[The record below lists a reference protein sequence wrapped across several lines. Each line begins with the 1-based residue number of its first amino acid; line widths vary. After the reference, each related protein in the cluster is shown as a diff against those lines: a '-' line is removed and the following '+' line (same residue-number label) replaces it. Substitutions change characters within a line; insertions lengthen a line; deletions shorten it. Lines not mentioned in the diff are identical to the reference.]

1 MFTVI
6 GAGLIGLATA
16 ALLQQ
21 RGHSVRVI
29 DPNPASQASRFAAGM
44 LAPTAEMQFEQDP
57 LYPLMFRSAEE
68 YPRFLE
74 LIDAPTALIPSGTL
88 VVAGDR
94 ADLTHLH
101 DVLGL
106 QQRYG
111 AEAERLTASQARN
124 LEPALA
130 PGIAGAVSI
139 PGDHQINPRVLMAHL
154 LARVPV
160 ERRKANAGDLGP
172 NTIVC
177 AGLGAAEFFDLP
189 LRPVYG
195 DILRLQMPAEAL
207 GAPLLQHVVRGFV
220 LDRPVYL
227 VPRGDELVLGAT
239 SREDLQP
246 DPLAGGVLDLLRDA
260 ARILPDIQLLSI
272 KEVAAGAR
280 PGTPDDVP
288 LFGRD
293 PASGALIST
302 GYFRHGILLSA
313 LAARLG
319 ADQLSDVEPSST
331 DQAMIQ
337 AMNPERFQ

>member
-1 MFTVI
+1 MYTVI

-21 RGHSVRVI
+21 RGHEVRVI
-29 DPNPASQASRFAAGM
+29 DPDPASQASHFAAGM

-57 LYPLMFRSAEE
+57 LYPLMFRSAQE
-68 YPRFLE
+68 YPAFLE
-74 LIDAPTALIPSGTL
+74 LVDAPTTLIRSGTL

-94 ADLTHLH
+94 ADLSHLH
-101 DVLGL
+101 DVLDL

-111 AEAERLTASQARN
+111 AQAERLTASQART
-124 LEPALA
+124 LEPALT
-130 PGIAGAVSI
+130 PGIAGAVSV
-139 PGDHQINPRVLMAHL
+139 PGDHQINPRALMAHL
-154 LARVPV
+154 LEQVPV
-160 ERRKANAGDLGP
+160 ERRKADAVDLGP

-189 LRPVYG
+189 LRPVHG
-195 DILRLQMPAEAL
+195 DILRLHMPADPAGE
-207 GAPLLQHVVRGFV
+207 PLLRRVVRGFV

-260 ARILPDIQLLSI
+260 ARILPDIQLLGI
-272 KEVAAGAR
+272 KEVSAGAR

-293 PASGALIST
+293 PRTDALIST
-302 GYFRHGILLSA
+302 GYFRHGILLAA

-319 ADQLSDVEPSST
+319 ADQLSGVEPSPD
-331 DQAMIQ
+331 DQALIQ
-337 AMNPERFQ
+337 AMNPERFS

>member
-1 MFTVI
+1 MYTVI

-21 RGHSVRVI
+21 RGHEVRVI
-29 DPNPASQASRFAAGM
+29 DPDPASQASHFAAGM

-57 LYPLMFRSAEE
+57 LYPLMFASADE
-68 YPRFLE
+68 YPEFL
-74 LIDAPTALIPSGTL
+74 ALIGAEDALIASGTL

-94 ADLTHLH
+94 ADLGHLH
-101 DVLGL
+101 DVFDL

-111 AEAERLTASQARN
+111 AEAEKLTPSQARK
-124 LEPALA
+124 LEPALS
-130 PGIAGAVSI
+130 PGIAGAVAI
-139 PGDHQINPRVLMAHL
+139 PGDHQINPRVLMARL
-154 LARVPV
+154 LQQVQV
-160 ERRKANAGDLGP
+160 ERRKAQPGDLGP
-172 NTIVC
+172 QTIVC
-177 AGLGAAEFFDLP
+177 AGLGTAELFDLP

-195 DILRLQMPAEAL
+195 DILRLNMPRTKGAE
-207 GAPLLQHVVRGFV
+207 PLLEKVVRGFV

-239 SREDLQP
+239 SREDREPL
-246 DPLAGGVLDLLRDA
+246 PLAGGVLDLLRDA
-260 ARILPDIQLLSI
+260 AQVLPDIQLLSI

-293 PASGALIST
+293 PKTSSVIST
-302 GYFRHGILLSA
+302 GYFRHGILLAA

-319 ADQLSDVEPSST
+319 ADQLTGVEPSEQ
-331 DQAMIQ
+331 DQAFIQ
-337 AMNPERFQ
+337 AMNPERFL